1 MWQRIALAPILG
13 LVVTAAALTQDA
25 ADADL
30 KKLQGEWIMTS
41 LEYNGQPSP
50 EENVKRFR
58 RKVEGAKYT
67 VTITKGD
74 DVQTVKGSFKLNST
88 KKPKELDVT
97 TKDKDGNEI
106 TILGIYEL
114 DGDTHKVCMAP
125 KDEPRPTD
133 YTSTE
138 GSGRTLIVWKRAK

>member
-1 MWQRIALAPILG
+1 MCRRILLASSLG
-13 LVVTAAALTQDA
+13 LVLAAAASPQD

-30 KKLQGEWIMTS
+30 KKLQGEWIMAS
-41 LEYNGQPSP
+41 LEYDGQASP

-58 RKVEGAKYT
+58 RKVDGAKYT

-74 DVQTVKGSFKLNST
+74 DVQTVKGSFKLDPS
-88 KKPKELDVT
+88 KKPKAVDVT
-97 TKDKDGNEI
+97 TKDGEGNEI

-125 KDEPRPTD
+125 KDQPRPTD
-133 YTSTE
+133 FNSSE
-138 GSGRTLIVWKRAK
+138 GSGRTVIVWKRAK